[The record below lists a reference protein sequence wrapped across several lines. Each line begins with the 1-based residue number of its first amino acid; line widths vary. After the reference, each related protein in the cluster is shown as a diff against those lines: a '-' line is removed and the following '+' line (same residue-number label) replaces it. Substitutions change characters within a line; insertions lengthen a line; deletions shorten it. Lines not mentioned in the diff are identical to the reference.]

1 MKNEKTQ
8 SYTRRQNRVNKIE
21 LPKSKNTLSPKQEK
35 KYTNNKS
42 PKKDELYPN
51 DLLENTR
58 KYLEMS
64 NGNNNYFI
72 SPISPKID
80 YNKFTSPSFSED
92 YNNIAKKYNDNYEY
106 DAFSPTYISDEIDND
121 NGNEKL
127 HRVKDEYIEYLQR
140 QLDENNKNVIRLES
154 KLNELQKKFKSL
166 IDDNRIL
173 NDTLNERT
181 NKLNEFLQENENL
194 RLQINNYIDNETKYK
209 IQLQYYEKQIGLYE
223 TNINDYN
230 NIINDLKV
238 SNEKLTNNLSQ
249 NLDKNKKTESTNNYN
264 NYNYFNVRNIN
275 NNEGELQ
282 LIKNQNMIYANDI
295 KSKDYTIELMTKKNQ
310 KLTNENK
317 IYKSQIHQ
325 YAQQISN
332 LYNILKQKNKIITIY
347 RQKEGFTDNSLDVEF
362 EKKLE
367 ELNLNF
373 LNNNE
378 LLLDISKDDTITN
391 KYNYENIN
399 ANNNDKLTKLLS
411 DNEQN
416 RKKIDILN
424 NKIKSLNQ
432 FDTKSVTKKATNNK
446 SNNNNNNN
454 ILSNTNNINN
464 NNNKIL
470 ISKNLNSSNNNNN
483 INMKSPPKKENGEST
498 NNAKFGNSWRI
509 LVSPK
514 KKEEKEIEIIK
525 IGSKDKS
532 KEEIINTFM
541 MKRNF
546 FKERREQ
553 REQREREKEKE
564 KEKEK
569 AEENNENNGNNK
581 NNEDNNKNEEQ
592 NDNDKPEE
600 KKEKKKANGKP
611 KKHVLFKGLLDEK
624 EEMKETVR
632 EMGRKKNL
640 SHVPKTK
647 KKFRISDFLDVTE
660 INTSSPVAP
669 QNLSFSMDD
678 TEYINNLINSSSN
691 NSIYLFGIDRDDFF
705 YIFDLKDRRFN
716 KKKILEIEDI
726 SDTFQKD
733 YQYEG
738 TILYNTLDGI
748 FILTGKKSDILYYYN
763 PKYDTINKICKF
775 NNSHDN
781 GSLLLD
787 KEYNRLFVFGGKETV
802 ECEYYSFNDKKL
814 YTVPELTTD
823 RANASFTLCGGKIY
837 GFFGFSYKKNK
848 YCGSVEII
856 DHKKLDKWSEV
867 KNIKIL
873 NDKISFDV
881 ESVSTI
887 SYKEDN
893 NKILLY
899 AGIQGDNE
907 DYVID
912 YYYLYDTKENTI
924 DIIEKWPNKIMKY
937 VGSRW
942 RNSNLTK
949 KDPAGYHFA
958 KNSNFLKLSKEIN
971 IDGYDNDIYLLMD
984 YKNNVHFI
992 DQDQK
997 TIDIFKS
1004 DI

>member
-8 SYTRRQNRVNKIE
+8 SYTRRQNRINKIE
-21 LPKSKNTLSPKQEK
+21 LPKTKNTVSPKQDK
-35 KYTNNKS
+35 KYTNIKS

-58 KYLEMS
+58 KYIEMS

-80 YNKFTSPSFSED
+80 FSKFASPSFAEE
-92 YNNIAKKYNDNYEY
+92 YNNITKKYNDAYEY
-106 DAFSPTYISDEIDND
+106 DTFSPTFISDELDND

-154 KLNELQKKFKSL
+154 KLNELQKKYKNL

-173 NDTLNERT
+173 NDTLNERS
-181 NKLNEFLQENENL
+181 NKLNEFIQENENL

-249 NLDKNKKTESTNNYN
+249 NLDKNKKNESTNNYN

-295 KSKDYTIELMTKKNQ
+295 KSKDYTIDLITKKNQ

-317 IYKSQIHQ
+317 IFKTQIHQ

-332 LYNILKQKNKIITIY
+332 LYNILKQKNKIISLY
-347 RQKEGFTDNSLDVEF
+347 RQKEGFTDNALDVEF
-362 EKKLE
+362 DKKLE

-378 LLLDISKDDTITN
+378 LLLDISKDEPINT
-391 KYNYENIN
+391 KYNYENMNI
-399 ANNNDKLTKLLS
+399 NNNDRLTKLLS

-432 FDTKSVTKKATNNK
+432 FDTKSTNKKLINNKTNNINNT
-446 SNNNNNNN
+446 NNNNNN
-454 ILSNTNNINN
+454 TT
-464 NNNKIL
+464 NKIL
-470 ISKNLNSSNNNNN
+470 LSKNLNNNNTNNNNN
-483 INMKSPPKKENGEST
+483 INNMKSPPKKENGDASG
-498 NNAKFGNSWRI
+498 NAKYGNSWRI

-514 KKEEKEIEIIK
+514 KKEEKEIELIK

-532 KEEIINTFM
+532 KEEIISTFM
-541 MKRNF
+541 MKRHLY
-546 FKERREQ
+546 KERKEKK
-553 REQREREKEKE
+553 EEKEEKEKDEKIE
-564 KEKEK
+564 KE
-569 AEENNENNGNNK
+569 ENDNNK
-581 NNEDNNKNEEQ
+581 NNEENEKNGEQNENNNKE
-592 NDNDKPEE
+592 EE
-600 KKEKKKANGKP
+600 KKEKKKENGK
-611 KKHVLFKGLLDEK
+611 KKHVGFKGILLEDKDEVH
-624 EEMKETVR
+624 EMIK
-632 EMGRKKNL
+632 KKNL

-705 YIFDLKDRRFN
+705 YIFDLKDRKFN

-748 FILTGKKSDILYYYN
+748 FILTGKKTDILYYYN

-775 NNSHDN
+775 YHCHDN

-787 KEYNRLFVFGGKETV
+787 KEFNRLFVFGGKETI
-802 ECEYYSFNDKKL
+802 ECEYYSFNDKKI
-814 YTVPELTTD
+814 YGVPELTTD
-823 RANASFTLCGGKIY
+823 RANASFTLSNGKIY
-837 GFFGFSYKKNK
+837 GFFGFSYKNKK
-848 YCGSVEII
+848 YCGTVEVI
-856 DHKKLDKWSEV
+856 DNKKLDKWAEV
-867 KNIKIL
+867 KNINIL
-873 NDKISFDV
+873 NDKIKFDI

-887 SYKEDN
+887 AYKEDN

-912 YYYLYDTKENTI
+912 YYYLYDTRENSI
-924 DIIEKWPNKIMKY
+924 DIIDKWPNKIMKY

-958 KNSNFLKLSKEIN
+958 KNSNFLKLSKEVN
-971 IDGYDNDIYLLMD
+971 IDGYDHDIYLLMD

>member
-1 MKNEKTQ
+1 MKTEKTQ
-8 SYTRRQNRVNKIE
+8 SYNRRQNKVNKIE
-21 LPKSKNTLSPKQEK
+21 LPKSKNILSPKQDK

-42 PKKDELYPN
+42 PKKEEIFSN

-58 KYLEMS
+58 KYIEMS

-80 YNKFTSPSFSED
+80 YSGKFTSPSFNEE
-92 YNNIAKKYNDNYEY
+92 YNNIAKKYNDTFDYN
-106 DAFSPTYISDEIDND
+106 AFSPTFIQDEIDND

-154 KLNELQKKFKSL
+154 KLNELQKRFKSL

-173 NDTLNERT
+173 NDTLNERS
-181 NKLNEFLQENENL
+181 NKLNEFIQENENL

-209 IQLQYYEKQIGLYE
+209 LQLQYYEKQIGLYE

-238 SNEKLTNNLSQ
+238 SNEKLTNNLSK
-249 NLDKNKKTESTNNYN
+249 NLDHNKKGESTNNYSTNNSNNFN

-282 LIKNQNMIYANDI
+282 LIKNQNMIYENDI
-295 KSKDYTIELMTKKNQ
+295 KSKDYTIDLITKKNQ

-317 IYKSQIHQ
+317 IYKTQIHQ
-325 YAQQISN
+325 YAQQITN
-332 LYNILKQKNKIITIY
+332 LYNILKQKNKIISIY

-373 LNNNE
+373 VNNNE
-378 LLLDISKDDTITN
+378 LLLDISKDDVINT
-391 KYNYENIN
+391 KFNYDNNSIS
-399 ANNNDKLTKLLS
+399 NNDRLNKLII

-416 RKKIDILN
+416 RKRIDVLN

-432 FDTKSVTKKATNNK
+432 FDNKNIKKNVNNNTSNVNNK
-446 SNNNNNNN
+446 NKNNG
-454 ILSNTNNINN
+454 S
-464 NNNKIL
+464 NNNKII
-470 ISKNLNSSNNNNN
+470 ISKNLNNNN
-483 INMKSPPKKENGEST
+483 IKSPPQKKENGET
-498 NNAKFGNSWRI
+498 NNVKYGNSWRI

-532 KEEIINTFM
+532 KEEIINTYM
-541 MKRNF
+541 MKRNL
-546 FKERREQ
+546 FKDQ
-553 REQREREKEKE
+553 KEE
-564 KEKEK
+564 D
-569 AEENNENNGNNK
+569 NK
-581 NNEDNNKNEEQ
+581 NNYDKKKEQ
-592 NDNDKPEE
+592 NTKKDEKKDNKTVNGKQKHVGFKGILEE
-600 KKEKKKANGKP
+600 K
-611 KKHVLFKGLLDEK
+611 DEI
-624 EEMKETVR
+624 KETVH
-632 EMGRKKNL
+632 EMNRKKNL

-678 TEYINNLINSSSN
+678 TEYINNLINSSSS

-705 YIFDLKDRRFN
+705 YIFDLKDRKFN

-738 TILYNTLDGI
+738 TILYNTLEGI

-787 KEYNRLFVFGGKETV
+787 KEFNRLFVFGGKETTL
-802 ECEYYSFNDKKL
+802 CEYYSFNDKKI
-814 YTVPELTTD
+814 YDVPDLTMD
-823 RANASFTLCGGKIY
+823 RANASFILCNNKIY
-837 GFFGFSYKKNK
+837 GFFGFSYKNNK
-848 YCGSVEII
+848 YCGTVEVI
-856 DHKKLDKWSEV
+856 DNKKLDKWSEI
-867 KNIKIL
+867 KNIKVL
-873 NDKISFDV
+873 NESISFDV
-881 ESVSTI
+881 ESVSTMI
-887 SYKEDN
+887 YKEDS

-912 YYYLYDTKENTI
+912 YYYLYDTKDNSI
-924 DIIEKWPNKIMKY
+924 NIIEKWPNKIMKY

-942 RNSNLTK
+942 RYSNLSK

-958 KNSNFLKLSKEIN
+958 KNSNFLKLSKSVN
-971 IDGYDNDIYLLMD
+971 IEGYDHDIYLLMD

-992 DQDQK
+992 DQDEK